1 MAFSRIL
8 NLDFETYSATDL
20 LKHGMYRYMEDPQFE
35 IMLCSYSFDG
45 GPVKNVDLMQK
56 RHLPPRQRIPAE
68 LLQALEDPTCLKRAQ
83 NAPFEMNGSRVFFG
97 IEIDP
102 RCWKCT
108 MIQAGSCGLP
118 FALEAA
124 GRILKINEQKD
135 GNGYALIK
143 YFCMPCVPTIVNGG
157 RTRNLPE
164 HDKSKWDQFK
174 RYCDQ
179 DVRSEISVAKE
190 VDFLIQPD
198 FEHELWCLDYVI
210 NSTGIKVDLNLIHNA
225 LKLNFDFRERLTK
238 ELFNTTGITKPNAVK
253 QIIKWLEEEEDIE
266 GEIVSLKKDNIPAV
280 LRKLTSDK
288 SKRVLEIRQQMS
300 KTSVKKYSTMLAYVC
315 KDGRIRG
322 LFQFLG
328 ANRTGRW
335 AGRGLQFHNLPKSK
349 LSDYLL
355 NAAREMVL
363 NADGELLECIFG
375 AIPDT
380 LSQLIRTA
388 FIAEEGY
395 EFPVSDFKS
404 IEARVISWL
413 ANETWR
419 LDVFAGDG
427 KIYEATGARMFSIPI
442 EEVTKG
448 STYRDAAKVG
458 ELACGFNGGIDA
470 LVRMCL
476 TYKIEIP
483 DDLMKPFDKNGHDT
497 NLIVENWR
505 TANPK
510 IVKLWKAMQKAA
522 IMCIQNGT
530 RIMLT
535 DIRNYDGSVMV
546 DTERGLYF
554 EYVKGHMLIRLP
566 SGRRLC
572 YWNAS
577 LEDGKYGKEVIYYG
591 LNQVTKQWCKQRTY
605 GGKLTENCW
614 AAGTKILTNN
624 GWLSIET
631 ITDKH
636 LIWDG
641 FEWVSNQGAIDNGI
655 QETINLN
662 GLGVTPDHKIL
673 TDHGWK
679 NASSCDRY
687 NRTTVQLP
695 DGSKFLGL
703 RWQKIFMECK
713 MHLRQVGNSIG
724 LRVKKIADKILRMPI
739 EIWNRRKEYET
750 WNDQPSG
757 ILGLAIND
765 RSMSASNASSLRKL
779 WSTWNIRLRKMENIS
794 WILGGY
800 GGRLQTSVN
809 TGSDKCEWKLREIE
823 LSVGDLYYSGE
834 QSAEKYVHQYP
845 ERPNDSCIGIGP
857 IRDKENNALLSD
869 KTGGIGTF
877 SIRQTGLYQN
887 VYDIVNCGPRHQYV
901 VMDGFGIPFIAH
913 NCVQAI
919 ARDCLASGL
928 INLHR
933 AGIRIPA
940 HVHDESVPEVK
951 KGSITLERVNELMCK
966 KVRWMKDLP
975 LEADGFKSDYYRKEA

>member
-1 MAFSRIL
+1 MTFTRTI

-35 IMLCSYSFDG
+35 IMLVSYSFDG
-45 GPVKNVDLMQK
+45 GPVKSVDLMQK

-83 NAPFEMNGSRVFFG
+83 NAPFEMNASKIFFE
-97 IEIDP
+97 IDIDP

-118 FALEAA
+118 FALEAV

-143 YFCMPCVPTIVNGG
+143 YFCMPCAPTIVNGG

-164 HDKSKWDQFK
+164 HDRVKWDQFK

-190 VDFLIQPD
+190 VDFLVQPD

-210 NSTGIKVDLNLIHNA
+210 NSTGIKIDLNLIHNA

-238 ELFNTTGITKPNAVK
+238 ELFDMTGITKPNAVK

-363 NADGELLECIFG
+363 NADGELLEIIFG

-427 KIYEATGARMFSIPI
+427 KIYEATAARMFNVPI
-442 EEVTKG
+442 AAVTKG
-448 STYRDAAKVG
+448 SVYRDGGKIG
-458 ELACGFNGGIDA
+458 ELSCIAFGELVLTDQGLVRIEYILPEHKVWDGENWVNHGGLIWRGRKHVVNYEGLTATPDHRVWVDGLTKPIDFKEAYTEGWLLTQTAENEKPIKIEHGGLPFSRGGDWHDIGVRDTFDLLNCGPNNRFTVSDKLVHNCGFGGGVDA
-470 LVRMCL
+470 IIRMSL
-476 TYKIEIP
+476 SQKIEIP
-483 DDLMKPFDKNGHDT
+483 EDILGDIH
-497 NLIVENWR
+497 INWR
-505 TANPK
+505 KANPK
-510 IVKLWKAMQKAA
+510 IVKMWKAAQRAA
-522 IMCIQNGT
+522 VICIETGA

-535 DIRNYDGSVMV
+535 DIRDYDGNILV
-546 DTERGLYF
+546 DTERGIAF
-554 EYVKGHMLIRLP
+554 EFVKGHMLIRLP

-572 YWNAS
+572 YWNAG
-577 LEDGKYGKEVIYYG
+577 LEDGKFGKEVIYYG

-605 GGKLTENCW
+605 GAKICENF
-614 AAGTKILTNN
+614 T
-624 GWLSIET
+624 
-631 ITDKH
+631 
-636 LIWDG
+636 
-641 FEWVSNQGAIDNGI
+641 
-655 QETINLN
+655 
-662 GLGVTPDHKIL
+662 
-673 TDHGWK
+673 
-679 NASSCDRY
+679 
-687 NRTTVQLP
+687 
-695 DGSKFLGL
+695 
-703 RWQKIFMECK
+703 
-713 MHLRQVGNSIG
+713 
-724 LRVKKIADKILRMPI
+724 
-739 EIWNRRKEYET
+739 
-750 WNDQPSG
+750 
-757 ILGLAIND
+757 
-765 RSMSASNASSLRKL
+765 
-779 WSTWNIRLRKMENIS
+779 
-794 WILGGY
+794 
-800 GGRLQTSVN
+800 
-809 TGSDKCEWKLREIE
+809 
-823 LSVGDLYYSGE
+823 
-834 QSAEKYVHQYP
+834 
-845 ERPNDSCIGIGP
+845 
-857 IRDKENNALLSD
+857 
-869 KTGGIGTF
+869 
-877 SIRQTGLYQN
+877 
-887 VYDIVNCGPRHQYV
+887 
-901 VMDGFGIPFIAH
+901 
-913 NCVQAI
+913 QAI

-940 HVHDESVPEVK
+940 HVHDEAVPEIR
-951 KGSITLERVNELMCK
+951 KGSITLQRINELMCK

-975 LEADGFKSDYYRKEA
+975 LDADGYTGIYYKKES